1 MTSVQFGVFCLAI
14 GRGPATQDTFGSI
27 VIIVLGI
34 ALSVAAL
41 APGTRLRGAF
51 AHGKGPSGAD
61 WFCRA
66 SDYIVDRVGLVNRW
80 AGRPRSL
87 ISGPG

>member
-51 AHGKGPSGAD
+51 AHGKGPSVPIGSAG
-61 WFCRA
+61 RVITLLIA
-66 SDYIVDRVGLVNRW
+66 LVLLTVGL
-80 AGRPRSL
+80 AGL
-87 ISGPG
+87 VH